1 MASSSWHLHQDLHS
15 DEQPLVSVGM
25 QGGPTV
31 TYLIPGTSQDLG
43 LDPV

>member
-1 MASSSWHLHQDLHS
+1 MASSNWHLHQDLYP
-15 DEQPLVSVGM
+15 DEQPLVSADM
-25 QGGPTV
+25 LGGPTV